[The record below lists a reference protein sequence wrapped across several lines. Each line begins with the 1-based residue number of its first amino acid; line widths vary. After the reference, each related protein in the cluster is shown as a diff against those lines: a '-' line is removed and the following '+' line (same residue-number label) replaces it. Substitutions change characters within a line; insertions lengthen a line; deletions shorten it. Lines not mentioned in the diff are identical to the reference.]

1 MHELIFWDALYVNT
15 LVCSSLTYTVHDMRY
30 NGGIHGGLS
39 LFLGWSKTKAGHKSR
54 DLHELKWS
62 WRYKASKYL
71 NVEIADTCNTVE
83 PLPMATNVHLSTTA
97 PHYNS
102 YSFHTF
108 INWLLFKPLYNDHFL
123 LSPRWPLINVIQY
136 YTSSYSFQ
144 TSMQCNPL
152 NPYFADE
159 VEIKFNENKAWL
171 VNNEY
176 NTQPLV
182 AHGNGPSKVVTNKNT
197 NYWYNFPSSYPCKI
211 LTEELVKTLMIW
223 LVWVCGKE
231 SWCWFALFKL
241 DLCFESPAGRK

>member
-1 MHELIFWDALYVNT
+1 MEVFMVVY
-15 LVCSSLTYTVHDMRY
+15 
-30 NGGIHGGLS
+30 

-54 DLHELKWS
+54 DLHEFKWS
-62 WRYKASKYL
+62 WRYKANKYL
-71 NVEIADTCNTVE
+71 ICWNCWYSNTVE
-83 PLPMATNVHLSTTA
+83 SLPTATNSLLSTTA

-108 INWLLFKPLYNDHFL
+108 INWLLFRPLYNDHFL
-123 LSPRWPLINVIQY
+123 LSPRWPLITVILYQV
-136 YTSSYSFQ
+136 TLVTLVTQVISYGFQ
-144 TSMQCNPL
+144 TSLQCNPL

-171 VNNEY
+171 VNSEY

-197 NYWYNFPSSYPCKI
+197 NYRCNFQSSYPCKI
-211 LTEELVKTLMIW
+211 LTEELVNTVMIR

-241 DLCFESPAGRK
+241 DLCVETISRKCRSQVTSEG